1 MWQKKVM
8 GISMSGSKDISKK
21 QRLGRGLGSLLGGGL
36 SQAKETVGSS
46 KMNSQSVAA
55 AKNLSNSLSNQ
66 KNTLSNQ
73 TPSVKNAVAPE
84 IPSTARVWNVPV
96 EKLIPNYYQPRQS
109 FDKEQLEE
117 LAASIKQ
124 SGVLQPIVARKKL
137 NGTLEIIAG
146 ERRWRASQIAGL
158 REVPVIIKN
167 LEDREALE
175 IAIVENIQRAELN
188 SIEEAEAYQRLITEF
203 KLTQQQVAEKVGK
216 ERATVTNT
224 LRLLTLHKNIREM
237 IVKNEL
243 STGHAKVLL
252 SVQDPSVQLSLAKMV
267 VNQKLSVRKL
277 ESLVQNSASESKN
290 NQNQGAGQ
298 VKKAKMVAA
307 LSDELQKV
315 LGTKVSIDYSD
326 SKGKVSIYF
335 YSDEE
340 LSSIVEK
347 VKSGCRK

>member
-1 MWQKKVM
+1 
-8 GISMSGSKDISKK
+8 MSGSKNISKN
-21 QRLGRGLGSLLGGGL
+21 QRLGRGLGSLLGG
-36 SQAKETVGSS
+36 SAMASTKESSGSS
-46 KMNSQSVAA
+46 KASSQSVAT
-55 AKNLSNSLSNQ
+55 AKSISNSLSNQ

-73 TPSVKNAVAPE
+73 ALSSKNSMTPE

-96 EKLIPNYYQPRQS
+96 EKLIPIYYQPRQN

-124 SGVLQPIVARKKL
+124 SGVLQPIVARKKN
-137 NGTLEIIAG
+137 NGSLEIIAG

-224 LRLLTLHKNIREM
+224 LRLLSLHKGIREM
-237 IVKNEL
+237 IIKNEL
-243 STGHAKVLL
+243 SAGHAKVLL
-252 SVQDPSVQLSLAKMV
+252 SVQDPSIQLSLAKSV
-267 VNQKLSVRKL
+267 VKQKLSVRKL
-277 ESLVQNSASESKN
+277 ESLVQSATLENKN
-290 NQNQGAGQ
+290 NQMNGAAQ

-307 LSDELQKV
+307 LSEELQKV

-326 SKGKVSIYF
+326 SKGKVNIYF

-340 LSSIVEK
+340 LSSIIEK
-347 VKSGCRK
+347 VKAGCRK